1 MKANSVLRWF
11 FWVAFASFLLAS
23 ISHVAY
29 FFRAFEPQDSSWYW
43 WAVAY
48 AIAVSIDI
56 TIFLLSLT
64 VAELRNRKVNTW
76 VVVSVWIFIAGLAG
90 LSWFINWEYAFQFA
104 SHMLDKP
111 AGFGIVGMIN
121 PIVAS
126 CFQALAIAYTWISDK
141 IAVAGE
147 EKSAMRSEILSPAA
161 ETVTIS
167 TPEPLA
173 IPEVAESHDNVM
185 TSKYA
190 VVKGAIENA
199 IAAGEV
205 LSLSSI
211 SSSTGVNYSTVRAYA
226 PRIKKELGVE

>member
-1 MKANSVLRWF
+1 MTANKALRWF
-11 FWVAFASFLLAS
+11 FWLAFASFLLAS

-64 VAELRNRKVNTW
+64 VAELRGRKVSNW
-76 VVVSVWIFIAGLAG
+76 VVTSVWIFIVALAG
-90 LSWFINWEYAFQFA
+90 LSWFINWEYAFQFT
-104 SHMLDKP
+104 SSMLNRP
-111 AGFGIVGMIN
+111 AGSPFVGMIN
-121 PIVAS
+121 PIIAS

-141 IAVAGE
+141 IAQSGE
-147 EKSAMRSEILSPAA
+147 ENLSNLVRLAPSAT

-167 TPEPLA
+167 TSEPLA
-173 IPEVAESHDNVM
+173 IPAAAES
-185 TSKYA
+185 KYD
-190 VVKGAIENA
+190 VVKGAIETA

-205 LSLSSI
+205 LNLRAI
-211 SSSTGVNYSTVRAYA
+211 ASSTAVNYSTVRAYA
-226 PRIKKELGVE
+226 PKIKRELGVD